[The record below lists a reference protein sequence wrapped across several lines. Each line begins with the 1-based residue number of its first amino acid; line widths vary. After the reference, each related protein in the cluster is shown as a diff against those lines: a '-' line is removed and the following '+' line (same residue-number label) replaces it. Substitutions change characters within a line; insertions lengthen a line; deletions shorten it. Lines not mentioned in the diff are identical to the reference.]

1 MPGRVLQLSSVD
13 EALAWLKAV
22 GVRSL
27 QCDSRRV
34 QPGDAFIA
42 WPGLATDGRR
52 YVLPAPSSRC
62 VCCLVEAD
70 GLLEGGWPAQWASGL
85 PGDGVPLVA
94 ALSGLKAATGMLA
107 SAFFN
112 QPSRDVAVVAITGT
126 NGKTSTAWR
135 LAQALAL
142 PGGHV
147 AWWVRWAWAC
157 PARPAVPLRTCTPPG

>member
-1 MPGRVLQLSSVD
+1 MTAQSCFVPMPGRVLQLSSVD

-52 YVLPAPSSRC
+52 YVLPALQAGAC
-62 VCCLVEAD
+62 ACLVEAD

-85 PGDGVPLVA
+85 PVTVCRWWPLCRA
-94 ALSGLKAATGMLA
+94 
-107 SAFFN
+107 
-112 QPSRDVAVVAITGT
+112 
-126 NGKTSTAWR
+126 
-135 LAQALAL
+135 
-142 PGGHV
+142 
-147 AWWVRWAWAC
+147 
-157 PARPAVPLRTCTPPG
+157 